1 MFKMTTIQLQIPDA
15 LAKKLT
21 QFGSD
26 TERVI
31 IKLLKEKVKNYEEK
45 SILANE
51 YKLSAKEN
59 QVLNQDFKHV
69 DAEGWE
75 DEY

>member
-1 MFKMTTIQLQIPDA
+1 MTTIQLQIPDA

-21 QFGSD
+21 HFGSD

-45 SILANE
+45 AILGKE
-51 YKLSAKEN
+51 YELSAKEN
-59 QVLNQDFKHV
+59 QVLNQDFKHI

>member
-1 MFKMTTIQLQIPDA
+1 MTTIQLQIPDA

-31 IKLLKEKVKNYEEK
+31 IKLLKEKVKNYEAK